1 MNEHPNN
8 EEILEAAKNN
18 KMRGMEYE
26 NRVGTKSNIFGFLVT
41 LIIGTVLGLVEY
53 FVRKTLNLA
62 LLVLLFSAGAV
73 QMLYE
78 GIRLK
83 SVWQI
88 VLGSIEALLAIFF
101 AIAFIGQVI
110 S

>member
-18 KMRGMEYE
+18 RMSGLEYE
-26 NRVGTKSNIFGFLVT
+26 RRVGTKSNIIAFLVT

-62 LLVLLFSAGAV
+62 LLVLLFSAGAA

-78 GIRLK
+78 GIKIK